1 MKSEKGITLI
11 SMTIYVIVMLI
22 IVTVMVILTSYFYG
36 NVDVN
41 STETK
46 LNQQYTKFNSYFTE
60 EVNKKGNK
68 IMGIGETEDATNNT
82 KQQYIL
88 FSSGNQ
94 YTFVPENKAI
104 YVNNVKIA
112 EDITDCTFSK
122 VEQNDK
128 VIIAVTIKGDNNFTK
143 FTKYTL
149 VN

>member
-22 IVTVMVILTSYFYG
+22 VVTVMVILTSYFYG

-60 EVNKKGNK
+60 EVNKKDNK
-68 IMGIGETEDATNNT
+68 VMGIGETEDATNNT

-112 EDITDCTFSK
+112 EDIIDCTFSK

>member
-104 YVNNVKIA
+104 YVNNVKNA

>member
-22 IVTVMVILTSYFYG
+22 VVTVMVILTSYFYG

-60 EVNKKGNK
+60 EVNKKDNK
-68 IMGIGETEDATNNT
+68 VMGIGETEDVTNNT
-82 KQQYIL
+82 KQRYIL

-112 EDITDCTFSK
+112 EDITDCTFLK

-128 VIIAVTIKGDNNFTK
+128 VIVTVTIKGDNNFTK

>member
-22 IVTVMVILTSYFYG
+22 VVTVMVILTSYFYG

>member
-22 IVTVMVILTSYFYG
+22 VVTVMVILTSYFYG

-68 IMGIGETEDATNNT
+68 VMGIGETEDATNNT

>member
-22 IVTVMVILTSYFYG
+22 VVTVMVILTSYFYG

-60 EVNKKGNK
+60 EVNKKDNK
-68 IMGIGETEDATNNT
+68 VMGIGETEDATNNT

-112 EDITDCTFSK
+112 DDLTDCTFSK

>member
-22 IVTVMVILTSYFYG
+22 VVTVMVILTSYFYG

-60 EVNKKGNK
+60 EVNKKDNK
-68 IMGIGETEDATNNT
+68 VMGIGETEDTTNNT

>member
-68 IMGIGETEDATNNT
+68 VMGIGETEDATNNS

>member
-11 SMTIYVIVMLI
+11 SMTIYVMVMLI
-22 IVTVMVILTSYFYG
+22 VVTVMVILTSYFYG

-68 IMGIGETEDATNNT
+68 VMGIGETEDATNNT

>member
-22 IVTVMVILTSYFYG
+22 VVTVMVILTSYFYG

-60 EVNKKGNK
+60 EVNKKDNK
-68 IMGIGETEDATNNT
+68 VMGIGETEDATNNT

-112 EDITDCTFSK
+112 EDITECTFSK
-122 VEQNDK
+122 VEQNGK

>member
-22 IVTVMVILTSYFYG
+22 VVTVMVILTSYFYG

-60 EVNKKGNK
+60 EVNKKDNK
-68 IMGIGETEDATNNT
+68 VMGIGETEDATNNT

>member
-22 IVTVMVILTSYFYG
+22 VVTVMVILTSYFYG

-60 EVNKKGNK
+60 EVNKKDNK
-68 IMGIGETEDATNNT
+68 VMGIGETEDATNNT
-82 KQQYIL
+82 KQRYIL

-112 EDITDCTFSK
+112 EDIIDCTFSK

>member
-22 IVTVMVILTSYFYG
+22 VVTVMVILTSYFYG

-60 EVNKKGNK
+60 EVNKKDNK
-68 IMGIGETEDATNNT
+68 VMGIGETEDVTNNT
-82 KQQYIL
+82 KQRYIL

-128 VIIAVTIKGDNNFTK
+128 VIVTVTIKGDNNFTK